1 MNRIIQSLK
10 SVFRLL
16 FFPVQMQAKVIAGLS
31 GYRYIFTFYKYSRN
45 RHLML
50 TVIFHLSCG
59 TAVTGT

>member
-31 GYRYIFTFYKYSRN
+31 GYRYIFTFYKYSR
-45 RHLML
+45 RKSLRTTDSFAL
-50 TVIFHLSCG
+50 F
-59 TAVTGT
+59 